1 MKKTLQCTF
10 LLLCATASTF
20 AGTDTEASAKT
31 FMHRSARIAANP
43 VQEFKQ
49 DAVHG
54 TVKDN
59 TGTTLIGVTV
69 IVKGTK
75 TGTQTDANG
84 QFTLAAKP
92 GDVLVF
98 SYLGYKSQEVTVGAT
113 KTINV
118 TLENDN
124 NVLNEVVVT
133 ALGIKKATKSLTYNV
148 QTLGSNT
155 VNDVKDPSF
164 VNSLTG
170 KVAGLTLTHSSAPG
184 GSTKAVLRGSKS
196 IAGNNNALYVVDGVP
211 LPSLSG
217 SALSD
222 GFQLSD
228 SGDGIANLNPDDI
241 EEISVLSGASAAAL
255 YGGQASNGVI
265 LITTKKGKIGRPSIN
280 FNSSATFDKPF
291 ILPKVQNTYG
301 AMNTGD
307 FSGWGTKAS
316 TQGNYNPKD
325 FFNTG
330 KTFTNSISI
339 SGGTEKNQSYF
350 SAAATNA
357 QGIIP
362 NNKLDRYNFAY
373 RNTTS
378 FFDDKLKLDANVEY
392 TSQNLQNMPG
402 QGIYFN
408 PLTAVYLFPGASA
421 DFNQYKTYEISDPT
435 RNINVQN
442 WPSTYFVNDLALQNP
457 YWTANRDVFA
467 TQRNRILGSVT
478 AKYNF
483 TSYLNLQGRMKI
495 DRTTDFG
502 TDKIYATT
510 IPILAKNSLNGAYT
524 ERNNLNSQTYADL
537 LLNFNKTFDQF
548 SLNATAG
555 TSILNNKIRT
565 TSIGG
570 PLDTYKIPNF
580 FSLYNINPAQLS
592 INPVPYGYVANP
604 DYRNQN
610 KAVFFTGTLGYH
622 NYLFL
627 DVTGRNDWNSTL
639 PKPFFYPS
647 VGLSA
652 VVSEMVKLPEAISF
666 AKLRVSYAQVGNA
679 IPDQYAYA
687 AAAATYPISN
697 SGISLSK
704 GSSLGADLKPE
715 KTKSFEV
722 GMDLKFMQ
730 NKLSFMATYYR
741 TNTFNQF
748 FRLNPANSTGVAFYD
763 FNGGQV
769 RNQGLES
776 SLSYNGDFGDVKWT
790 PTINFSFNRNKIIS
804 VLNYIDPSTG
814 LPAQVGNFPLG
825 GSSYIREG
833 GSYGDIGLYDYERNP
848 NGSLALDSK
857 GLPVFSKTN
866 LIFVGNVNPKYLLS
880 FGNNLHYKNFNL
892 SFLLDGRFGGNVMS
906 NTEMKL
912 DNYGMSQR
920 TAQSRDNGGMKYNN
934 NDITKDYYQTISS
947 QLSPTYVYSATN
959 IRLREL
965 AFGYSIPAK
974 VFNNKIQN
982 IQLSVIGRNLWM
994 IYNKAPFDP
1003 EVITLTGNGFQG
1015 FENFSSP
1022 SLRSI
1027 GFSLKVTL

>member
-1 MKKTLQCTF
+1 MSMKKTLQCTF

-20 AGTDTEASAKT
+20 AGTDTEASVKT

-98 SYLGYKSQEVTVGAT
+98 SYLGYKSQEVIVGAT
-113 KTINV
+113 KTINL

-184 GSTKAVLRGSKS
+184 GSTKAILRGNKS
-196 IAGNNNALYVVDGVP
+196 INGNNNALYVVDGVP
-211 LPSLSG
+211 LPNLNSSNI
-217 SALSD
+217 SD
-222 GFQLSD
+222 GFQISD
-228 SGDGIANLNPDDI
+228 SGDGISNINPDDI
-241 EEISVLSGASAAAL
+241 EEISVLSGASASAL
-255 YGGQASNGVI
+255 YGGQAANGVI
-265 LITTKKGKIGRPSIN
+265 LITTKKGKAGKSSVN
-280 FNSSATFDKPF
+280 FNSSVTFDKPF

-301 AMNTGD
+301 ALNGG
-307 FSGWGTKAS
+307 FNGWGAKAAAPS
-316 TQGNYNPKD
+316 SFSPKD

-330 KTFTNSISI
+330 KTYTNSISI

-373 RNTTS
+373 RNTAT
-378 FFDDKLKLDANVEY
+378 FFDDKLSIDGNVAY
-392 TSQNLQNMPG
+392 TSQKAQNMPG
-402 QGIYFN
+402 QGQYYN
-408 PLTAVYLFPGASA
+408 PLTGVYLFPSASA
-421 DFNQYKTYEISDPT
+421 DFNQYKEYEKFNSL
-435 RNINVQN
+435 RNIYTQN
-442 WPSTYFVNDLALQNP
+442 WPYDANGIALQNP
-457 YWTANRDVFA
+457 YWVANRNLFQN
-467 TQRNRILGSVT
+467 QRNRILGSVT

-483 TSYLNLQGRMKI
+483 TSYLNLQGRVKI
-495 DRTTDFG
+495 DRTTDYN
-502 TDKIYATT
+502 TTKLYAST
-510 IPILAKNSLNGAYT
+510 ITVLTGNSNNGLYK
-524 ERNNLNSQTYADL
+524 ELNNLNSQTYADL
-537 LLNFNKTFDQF
+537 LLNFNKTFDEF
-548 SLNATAG
+548 SINATAG
-555 TSILNNKIRT
+555 TSILNFRT
-565 TSIGG
+565 KTTDIGG
-570 PLDTYKIPNF
+570 ALDPFKVPNF
-580 FSLYNINPAQLS
+580 FSLLNLDQSSPLNINPTTPGFDNLS
-592 INPVPYGYVANP
+592 

-610 KAVFFTGTLGYH
+610 QAVFGTATFGYR

-627 DVTGRNDWNSTL
+627 DVTARNDWNSSL

-652 VVSEMVKLPEAISF
+652 VVSEMIKLPEAISF
-666 AKLRVSYAQVGNA
+666 AKVRLSYAEVGNPIPSQYGYAGNPTYA
-679 IPDQYAYA
+679 ISAG
-687 AAAATYPISN
+687 
-697 SGISLSK
+697 GITLNT
-704 GSSLGADLKPE
+704 GQSLGKDLKPE
-715 KTKSFEV
+715 KSKSFEF
-722 GMDLKFMQ
+722 GTDLKFLN
-730 NKLSFMATYYR
+730 NKLNFTATYYR

-748 FRLNPANSTGVAFYD
+748 FRVPSAPSTGYIYKDLNA
-763 FNGGQV
+763 GQV
-769 RNQGLES
+769 RNQGIES
-776 SLSYNGDFGDVKWT
+776 SLSYNANFGELKWT
-790 PTINFSFNRNKIIS
+790 PTVNFSFNRNKVIS
-804 VLNYIDPSTG
+804 LYTDTDPITG
-814 LPAQVGNFPLG
+814 AAIPVPYLSLG
-825 GSSYIREG
+825 GSSIIIAG
-833 GSYGDIGLYDYERNP
+833 DPYGDIQVKDFKRNTS
-848 NGSLALDSK
+848 GQLLLDAQ
-857 GLPVFSKTN
+857 GLPQYSDN
-866 LIFVGNVNPKYLLS
+866 LIIAGNVNPKYLLS
-880 FGNNLHYKNFNL
+880 FNNSFSYKNFSL
-892 SFLLDGRFGGNVMS
+892 SFLVDGRFGGSVLS
-906 NTEMKL
+906 NTEKTL
-912 DNYGMSQR
+912 DQFGMSQR
-920 TAQSRDNGGMKYNN
+920 TADSRNNGGIIFNN
-934 NDITKDYYQTISS
+934 KDITKDYYGAISG
-947 QLSPTYVYSATN
+947 QLTPYIYSATN

-965 AFGYSIPAK
+965 SFGYTLPGK
-974 VFNNKIQN
+974 LFNNKIQN

-1015 FENFSSP
+1015 YEDFSVP

-1027 GFSLKVTL
+1027 GFSLKFNL